1 MSARASFATTNLID
15 RLPPV
20 RGKLLA
26 NEPLAAQSWFR
37 VGGPAEVL
45 FKPADTEDIAAFMA
59 GCPADVPLTIIGIAS
74 NLIIRDGGVPGV
86 VIKLGPDF
94 ARITTEGTRLAAGAA
109 ALDMNVA
116 KAAQAAGIAGMA
128 FLSGIP
134 GSIGGGL
141 RMNAGAYGGEFK
153 DIVLSAT
160 AVTRQGKIITLRHA
174 DFGFAYRH
182 TNVDSQFLFTSA
194 ILQGTAGDPAAILA
208 EMQKIQAARGDT
220 QPIREKTGGSTFA
233 NPDHDPQGR
242 KSWQLI
248 DAAGCRGLRVGGA
261 QVSEK
266 HCNFLINTG
275 DATAADI
282 EALGET
288 VRRRV
293 FETSG
298 IDLRWEIKRIG
309 IPLQDNKS

>member
-1 MSARASFATTNLID
+1 VTAVASFAQSTLLS
-15 RLPPV
+15 RLPGV
-20 RGKLLA
+20 RGKLSA
-26 NEPLAAQSWFR
+26 NESLAGQSWFR

-45 FKPADTEDIAAFMA
+45 FKPVDTEDIATFMA
-59 GCPADVPLTIIGIAS
+59 GCPADVPVTVIGVAS

-86 VIKLGPDF
+86 VIRLGPDF
-94 ARITTEGTRLAAGAA
+94 ARTTTEGTAVTAGAA

-116 KAAQAAGIAGMA
+116 KVAQTAGITGMA

-134 GSIGGGL
+134 GSVGGGL

-153 DIVLSAT
+153 DIVTTAT
-160 AVTRQGKIITLRHA
+160 AVTRRGQIVSLKNA
-174 DFGFAYRH
+174 DFGFTYRH
-182 TNVDSQFLFTSA
+182 TAIDPTMIFTSA
-194 ILQGTAGDPAAILA
+194 VLHGTSGDPAVILQ
-208 EMQKIQAARGDT
+208 EMQRIQSARGDT

-242 KSWQLI
+242 KSWQLV

-275 DATAADI
+275 TATAADI
-282 EALGET
+282 ENLGET

-293 FETSG
+293 LETSG
-298 IDLRWEIKRIG
+298 VELRWEIKRIG
-309 IPLQDNKS
+309 IPLEDQQS